1 MFALAHEGFMAKS
14 YKTSEQETANP
25 HQGEGPQQAYPPGF
39 SPQAQARKLHE
50 AMAGMGTD
58 ERVIFDVLRSG
69 RADLN
74 RAIESAFNRMY
85 PKYSLRTWLRDD
97 LGGSDYTK
105 AIQLLGRG
113 DYTLAQKLEH
123 AADGW
128 GADEQK
134 IFRALELAPA
144 ADLAEVYNNAGL
156 MARLDDELNSNDFKL
171 AKAYLRG
178 EGVLAAKLRRAIEGM
193 GTDEE
198 AIWRALGKASAE
210 EKAFILDQ
218 PALLAHLRSD
228 LGSSA
233 FLRAQRMLA
242 GTWDNVDKIEVGMK
256 GWGTDEAM
264 LLAAVQ
270 GLTNNEFGKIQN
282 GTTELPNG
290 ISSLKAR
297 LQSEC
302 SGDLEFEALESL
314 HQKRLSFDPEYTLK
328 YREQQANALG
338 AGSMRDDGAS
348 ALVAADGQSM
358 STVARLTMACSGAGT
373 DEESI
378 WDVCASIPSEQGLWI
393 LKYNPSN
400 VMGTLQAD
408 LSADE
413 YFRVRSA
420 LGGGSLGRIQVLKN
434 AVEGVGTNEA
444 QIYSAIEAI
453 IAEGVGEEVL
463 RDRSIMAQIS
473 NDLDSRMHTIFVSAL
488 ERSTFT
494 PIMRLQWATARYGT
508 DEDLVWEVCGQYGS
522 NWRVGSGGSIDPLVD
537 EILNS
542 ELSTRDYWQA
552 IDLIRGPAE
561 TDQEKLDRSK
571 EMLERERSSGISVEL
586 MDSVSDSG
594 ENADEAW
601 RDYQVAYNQS
611 YTDGV
616 VSEQERA
623 RLNEAEDESNYTTA
637 QYREAKA
644 SVAQWASQIAITIVG
659 ITATILT
666 AGAAGGPFIAALGA
680 NAGQIATSMLVS
692 AALKVG
698 IHKAIEGEGYDL
710 SSMDTLV
717 DGVGAAIEGGL
728 FVVGN
733 LGAARIM
740 QGASKTKFA
749 GSIGPSIEKVFGGA
763 GKRIMAAGL
772 EGSIDGTLGGMGEG
786 LFRGLANDKTWAG
799 GLGDAF
805 TSISTTTLLHGT
817 LGGGM
822 GLAGGQLF
830 KSLGETFG
838 PPMRKIM
845 AKGGGARPEGMA
857 GAPGQG
863 SVDDLLVKMPEDLA
877 VDGDAQVRLMQAA
890 HETNQRM
897 QAVADEI
904 TSEFGLKSTKVGVKG
919 NDFGV
924 EKTADLDQSS
934 FVSKVNERAL
944 RGKNPQAVGKMKDM
958 SRGRFDVENI
968 EQVYEVAETLDRRF
982 TEAYGADNVQTT
994 RRSPDDPYQR
1004 IHVVVRDPAT
1014 GIRHEWQVGTKAL
1027 TRFIEDVKV
1036 AVPPGVEL
1044 HGYDFHVVM
1053 YDVLDKLRRTDVR
1066 AQHGLPDSIVDD
1078 IGLASLSK
1086 DYNSLMVEA
1095 GTLKPGMVEPE
1106 NFTPRL
1112 NDMSDRLSRAISK
1125 LEDDYPGLATKLDT
1139 KLAAEKQAKVRAA
1152 ELGQA
1157 GGAQSTVHTRPEA
1170 DLDGPVKQAEMPLG
1184 RKTPIEPKAS
1194 DEVQPPLRED
1204 HQKAGH
1210 YVENKKATPFISDK
1224 PLSPSSATQGQL
1236 GDCYLI
1242 AGCASQVRADPDS
1255 VRRLIKVNADGSFTV
1270 TLYIR
1275 DTWHG
1280 AAKPKKITVDN
1291 QFPMR
1296 GGSMLYAQAGK
1307 SVNGEDEMWMAI
1319 IEKALAKEAGGYGN
1333 ISGGNINKH
1342 VSFGGVSEMLTG
1354 NKVTFIDTGSM
1365 DNDMLLRQMSHA
1377 MDNNQPLA
1385 ASTRDFG
1392 QNADVQDAARKLK
1405 IMGNHAYSVDSI
1417 DLDAQTVTLL
1427 NPWGHSH
1434 PTNISVEDFVK
1445 YYNRLDLGQA
1455 TKADGP
1461 ALNGALPEGG
1471 GDVASIGLGQ
1481 ASDNLPMAMVR
1492 SSGAGITSFAS
1503 GQTRGEAASLM
1514 SDTHLKPGDVIFP
1527 GEGTRNLFW
1536 SHLTSSQL
1544 IKFRGGYEGRPAVF
1558 FVNPETHVVVVTD
1571 PGASF
1576 QTGMTLSQQD
1586 FDVLLSQGEL

>member
-1 MFALAHEGFMAKS
+1 
-14 YKTSEQETANP
+14 
-25 HQGEGPQQAYPPGF
+25 
-39 SPQAQARKLHE
+39 
-50 AMAGMGTD
+50 
-58 ERVIFDVLRSG
+58 
-69 RADLN
+69 
-74 RAIESAFNRMY
+74 
-85 PKYSLRTWLRDD
+85 
-97 LGGSDYTK
+97 
-105 AIQLLGRG
+105 
-113 DYTLAQKLEH
+113 
-123 AADGW
+123 
-128 GADEQK
+128 
-134 IFRALELAPA
+134 
-144 ADLAEVYNNAGL
+144 
-156 MARLDDELNSNDFKL
+156 
-171 AKAYLRG
+171 
-178 EGVLAAKLRRAIEGM
+178 
-193 GTDEE
+193 
-198 AIWRALGKASAE
+198 
-210 EKAFILDQ
+210 
-218 PALLAHLRSD
+218 
-228 LGSSA
+228 
-233 FLRAQRMLA
+233 
-242 GTWDNVDKIEVGMK
+242 
-256 GWGTDEAM
+256 
-264 LLAAVQ
+264 
-270 GLTNNEFGKIQN
+270 
-282 GTTELPNG
+282 
-290 ISSLKAR
+290 
-297 LQSEC
+297 
-302 SGDLEFEALESL
+302 
-314 HQKRLSFDPEYTLK
+314 
-328 YREQQANALG
+328 
-338 AGSMRDDGAS
+338 
-348 ALVAADGQSM
+348 
-358 STVARLTMACSGAGT
+358 
-373 DEESI
+373 
-378 WDVCASIPSEQGLWI
+378 
-393 LKYNPSN
+393 
-400 VMGTLQAD
+400 
-408 LSADE
+408 
-413 YFRVRSA
+413 
-420 LGGGSLGRIQVLKN
+420 
-434 AVEGVGTNEA
+434 
-444 QIYSAIEAI
+444 
-453 IAEGVGEEVL
+453 
-463 RDRSIMAQIS
+463 
-473 NDLDSRMHTIFVSAL
+473 
-488 ERSTFT
+488 
-494 PIMRLQWATARYGT
+494 MRLQWATARYGT
-508 DEDLVWEVCGQYGS
+508 DEELVWEVCGRYGS
-522 NWRVGSGGSIDPLVD
+522 EWYSAGSIAPPVD
-537 EILNS
+537 ELLRG
-542 ELSTRDYWQA
+542 ELSTRDYWKA

-601 RDYQVAYNQS
+601 RDYQVAYNQT
-611 YTDGV
+611 YTDGT

-666 AGAAGGPFIAALGA
+666 AGAAGGPFIAALSA
-680 NAGQIATSMLVS
+680 NAGQIATSMVVS

-740 QGASKTKFA
+740 AGASKTQFA

-799 GLGDAF
+799 GLGNAF
-805 TSISTTTLLHGT
+805 SSISTTTLLHGS

-838 PPMRKIM
+838 PAMRKIM
-845 AKGGGARPEGMA
+845 AKGAGARPEGMNA
-857 GAPGQG
+857 VPSQG
-863 SVDDLLVKMPEDLA
+863 SVDDLLVKMPEDFA
-877 VDGDAQVRLMQAA
+877 VDGDAQVRLMHAA
-890 HETNQRM
+890 HQTNQRM
-897 QAVADEI
+897 QVVADEI
-904 TSEFGLKSTKVGVKG
+904 TSEFGLKPTKVGVKG

-924 EKTADLDQSS
+924 EKAADLDQAS
-934 FVSKVNERAL
+934 FVAKVNERAL

-982 TEAYGADNVQTT
+982 TEAYGADNVKTT
-994 RRSPDDPYQR
+994 RRTPDDPYQR

-1014 GIRHEWQVGTKAL
+1014 GISHEWQVGTKAL

-1053 YDVLDKLRRTDVR
+1053 YDVLDKLRRADVR

-1112 NDMSDRLSRAISK
+1112 DDISERLSRAISK
-1125 LEDDYPGLATKLDT
+1125 LEDDYPGVATKLDT
-1139 KLAAEKQAKVRAA
+1139 KLGAEKQAKARAA
-1152 ELGQA
+1152 ELARSAEGPPSGHA
-1157 GGAQSTVHTRPEA
+1157 RPEGALDEAATRPE
-1170 DLDGPVKQAEMPLG
+1170 MPWFG
-1184 RKTPIEPKAS
+1184 RKTPVEPKAP
-1194 DEVQPPLRED
+1194 DEVQPLLRED
-1204 HQKAGH
+1204 HQNAGQ
-1210 YVENKKATPFISDK
+1210 YVENKKAKPFISDE
-1224 PLSPSSATQGQL
+1224 PLSPTSATQGQL

-1270 TLYIR
+1270 TLYLR
-1275 DTWHG
+1275 DNWHG
-1280 AAKPKKITVDN
+1280 VAKPKKITVDN
-1291 QFPMR
+1291 KFPMR

-1354 NKVTFIDTGSM
+1354 NKVTFINTSSM

-1377 MDNNQPLA
+1377 LDNNQPLS
-1385 ASTRDFG
+1385 ASTIDFA
-1392 QNADVQDAARKLK
+1392 QDAAVQDAARKLK
-1405 IMGNHAYSVDSI
+1405 IGGNHAYSVDSV

-1427 NPWGHSH
+1427 NPWGRSH
-1434 PTNISVEDFVK
+1434 PTNVPVEDFVK
-1445 YYNRLDLGQA
+1445 YYDRLELGQVS
-1455 TKADGP
+1455 KADGP

-1492 SSGAGITSFAS
+1492 SSGAGITSVAS
-1503 GQTRGEAASLM
+1503 GKTRGEAASLL
-1514 SDTHLKPGDVIFP
+1514 SETHLKPGDVVFP
-1527 GEGTRNLFW
+1527 GEGTRSLFW
-1536 SHLTSSQL
+1536 SHLTSSKL
-1544 IKFRGGYEGRPAVF
+1544 VKFGGVYEGSPAVF

-1571 PGASF
+1571 QAATFKS
-1576 QTGMTLSQQD
+1576 GMTLTRQD
-1586 FDVLLSQGEL
+1586 FDVLLSQGEM